1 MVAVEI
7 FQMVLRESVECAAL
21 GLRDAQRRRHPAEVH
36 RHAARLMDLL
46 DRARD
51 HGVAT
56 AGWVSDTT
64 LDSARTAVGARV

>member
-7 FQMVLRESVECAAL
+7 FKMVLRESVECAAL
-21 GLRDAQRRRHPAEVH
+21 GLRDAQRRRHPVEVH

-56 AGWVSDTT
+56 AGWVSDST
-64 LDSARTAVGARV
+64 LDSARTAVGAGV